1 MSAEN
6 ISVFWNPSLLFTR
19 SMSKKTKQN
28 KKKENTIFNT
38 FLMIFLPRVR
48 VSKKRIHG
56 GQRSDGGSR
65 KSDHQIEIHFLL

>member
-6 ISVFWNPSLLFTR
+6 ICVLEPKSAFHRIHEQKN
-19 SMSKKTKQN
+19 KAKQ
-28 KKKENTIFNT
+28 KKENTIFNM